1 MKTKK
6 IASRYGVARTIT
18 DNGHGLFTVEGD
30 ARYYRVGSTEDG
42 TGIAYFDPEG
52 GPFIH
57 VGTDMDEFGGKVTDI
72 VVEKA
77 PEGKFKIRLEVEP
90 KYSQWQ

>member
-6 IASRYGVARTIT
+6 IASRYGEARTIT
-18 DNGHGLFTVEGD
+18 DNGHGLFTVEGK
-30 ARYYRVGSTEDG
+30 AHYYRVGATEDNK
-42 TGIAYFDPEG
+42 GIAYFDPEG

-57 VGTDMDEFGGKVTDI
+57 VGAYMDEFGGVVKDI
-72 VVEKA
+72 IVEQST
-77 PEGKFKIRLEVEP
+77 EGNFKIRIEVEP